1 MFRRKL
7 KIRLMSGIPST
18 VLLSIGL
25 LAFTS
30 IGYGNFAR
38 SCLLRSVFC
47 FEIPINY
54 IVLLGVVLFLSLSN
68 TLSRNIGKRI
78 LQIDTVIDSTTK
90 VRGVIDALQC
100 TDIGYGSAESKRS
113 LESINVPRSLM
124 VGTIESNRVN
134 LRIIF
139 IGLCSILLFL

>member
-1 MFRRKL
+1 MGMLRRKL

-30 IGYGNFAR
+30 IGYGNLAR
-38 SCLLRSVFC
+38 SSLLRSVFC
-47 FEIPINY
+47 YEMPINY
-54 IVLLGVVLFLSLSN
+54 IVLGGLILFL
-68 TLSRNIGKRI
+68 R
-78 LQIDTVIDSTTK
+78 VIDS
-90 VRGVIDALQC
+90 LQS
-100 TDIGYGSAESKRS
+100 TDIGYGRLESKRA
-113 LESINVPRSLM
+113 LEGLRVPRSLM

-139 IGLCSILLFL
+139 IRLCSILLFL